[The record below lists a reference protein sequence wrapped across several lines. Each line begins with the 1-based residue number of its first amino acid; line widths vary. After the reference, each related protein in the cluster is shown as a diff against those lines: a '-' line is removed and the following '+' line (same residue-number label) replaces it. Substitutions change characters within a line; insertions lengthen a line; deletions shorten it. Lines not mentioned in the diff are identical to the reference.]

1 VTLNEYR
8 PLPHGG
14 FSPEGRRVAPARRLA
29 AVPDGPPLRVLYLG
43 GVGRSGSTLLE
54 RMLGELPGAISLGEV
69 VHLWD
74 RGVRDDERCGCGA
87 AFSACPFW
95 QAVGARAFGG
105 WQNVSVERHLE
116 LRARVDDVRRTP
128 QLLLGAYGRSFGR
141 DLAEYSGAYRAIYQA
156 ARELSGASLIIDSS
170 KVTSLAYC
178 LRRVPGLDVR
188 LLHLIRDSR
197 AIAYAWTKV
206 VRRPEVVDGES
217 YMHRFN
223 PAHLALLWNLHNTL
237 LQLPRLAGEPTFTLR
252 YENFARDPEAALRR
266 VADFAGLPLGPDDLG
281 FLEKGSVTLSAS
293 HQVAGNPLRFTTGR
307 VPIRQDD
314 AWRTELAAAD
324 RRRVAALT
332 APVSLAFGYL
342 PFGRRS

>member
-1 VTLNEYR
+1 MTLNQHLPSSR
-8 PLPHGG
+8 GLSPLGHGA
-14 FSPEGRRVAPARRLA
+14 APARRLA
-29 AVPDGPPLRVLYLG
+29 AVPDAPPLRVLYLG

-74 RGVRDDERCGCGA
+74 RGVRDDERCGCGS

-95 QAVGARAFGG
+95 QAVGQRAFGG

-116 LRARVDDVRRTP
+116 LRSRVDDVRRTP
-128 QLLLGAYGRSFGR
+128 QLLLGAYGKSFQR
-141 DLAEYSGAYRAIYQA
+141 DLAEYSGAYSAIYQA
-156 ARELSGASLIIDSS
+156 ARDLTGASLIIDSS
-170 KVTSLAYC
+170 KVTSLLYC

-217 YMHRFN
+217 YMHRFH
-223 PAHLALLWNLHNTL
+223 PVHLALLWNLHNTL

-266 VADFAGLPLGPDDLG
+266 VAEFAGLPLEPADLD
-281 FLEKGSVTLSAS
+281 FLEQGSVTLSAS
-293 HQVAGNPLRFTTGR
+293 HQVAGNPLRFTAGR
-307 VPIRQDD
+307 VPIRTDET
-314 AWRTELAAAD
+314 WRTELAAAD